1 MPKAIR
7 IHETGG
13 PEVLRF
19 EEVAVGEPGPGEAR
33 VRHTAVGVNYID
45 TYHRSG
51 LYKLALPSGIG
62 AEAAGVVQAV
72 GPGVTSVRA
81 GDRVAYAASGA
92 PGAYAEQRIVAADR
106 LVQVPAGIDDVT
118 AAAILL
124 KGMTVWMLVRRV
136 HRVEPGEQ
144 VLFHAAAGGVGVL
157 ALQWLKALG
166 ARVIATVGTDEKAA
180 LARSLGAE
188 HVVVYTRDDFV
199 KRTREWTGGA
209 GVPVVYDSVGRE
221 TFERSLDCLRPT
233 GLMVS
238 YGNASG
244 AVPPFAIGELAARG
258 SLFLTRPTLFTYVA
272 RREDLQ
278 EAAGALFEM
287 IATGKVK
294 VQAPRTYPL
303 AEAARAH
310 RDLQSRTTTGSL
322 VLLP

>member
-1 MPKAIR
+1 MSKAIR

-13 PEVLRF
+13 PEVLRI
-19 EEVAVGEPGPGEAR
+19 EEVAVGEPATGQAR

-51 LYKLALPSGIG
+51 MYKLALPSGLG
-62 AEAAGVVQAV
+62 AEAAGVVVAV
-72 GPGVTSVRA
+72 GPGVAHVRP

-92 PGAYAEQRIVAADR
+92 PGAYAEERLVAADR
-106 LVQVPAGIDDVT
+106 LVKVPDGISDVT
-118 AAAILL
+118 AAAVLL

-166 ARVIATVGTDEKAA
+166 ARVIATVGSEEKAA

-188 HVVVYTRDDFV
+188 HVVVYTREDFA

-209 GVPVVYDSVGRE
+209 GVPVVYDSVGKE
-221 TFERSLDCLRPT
+221 TFERSLDSLRPM

-244 AVPPFAIGELAARG
+244 AVPPFEIAQLAAKG
-258 SLFLTRPTLFTYVA
+258 SLFLTRPTLFSYVA
-272 RREDLQ
+272 RREDL
-278 EAAGALFEM
+278 EAAAGALFEM
-287 IATGKVK
+287 IGTGKVK
-294 VQAPRTYPL
+294 VQPPRTYPL

-310 RDLQSRTTTGSL
+310 RDLQSRATTGSL